1 MAKLQFNNLGFAE
14 LSGMVHLY
22 HVAPYSGEFLFESD
36 EWVSVGVGI
45 PAYSCIDVPL
55 SAKPGFAVCRIN
67 DNWEYVEDHRGV
79 EAYSTQTL
87 APVEVMALGPLPA
100 DVTTFSPATSFD
112 RWNGEGWVT
121 DEMAKRQAEI
131 DAATRQKRDLEQ
143 KANAAIETLNDAIE
157 LGLAEQG
164 DEDML
169 KAWRAYRVKLSR
181 VDVQAAPG
189 VIWPDL
195 PAN

>member
-1 MAKLQFNNLGFAE
+1 MNIVYFNESGFAT
-14 LSGMVHLY
+14 LAGMVHLY
-22 HVAPYSGEFLFESD
+22 HVVPDSGEFVFESD
-36 EWVSVGVGI
+36 EWVSVGVGV
-45 PAYSCIDVPL
+45 PAYSYFDEPL
-55 SAKPGFAVCRIN
+55 SPKPGFAVCRVN
-67 DNWEYVEDHRGV
+67 NCWEYVEDHRGV

-87 APVEVMALGPLPA
+87 EPVEITLLGPLPA
-100 DVTTFSPATSFD
+100 DVTTLRPETPFD

-121 DEMAKRQAEI
+121 DEMAKRQVEI

-157 LGLAEQG
+157 LGLAEPG

-189 VIWPDL
+189 IIWPDL

>member
-1 MAKLQFNNLGFAE
+1 MVGVQFNDLGFAK
-14 LSGMVHLY
+14 LTGTVHLY
-22 HVAPYSGEFLFESD
+22 HVAPDSGEFLFESD

-79 EAYSTQTL
+79 EAYSTQTQK
-87 APVEVMALGPLPA
+87 PIEITMLGPLPA
-100 DVTTFSPATSFD
+100 DVTTLHPATPFD
-112 RWNGEGWVT
+112 CWNGDNWVT
-121 DEMAKRQAEI
+121 DEAAKHQAEVE
-131 DAATRQKRDLEQ
+131 AAARQKRDLEQ

-164 DEDML
+164 DEEML

-189 VIWPDL
+189 VTWPAL
-195 PAN
+195 PAD